1 MHVGAFNVQQQ
12 QQQQRVAMTASSQV
26 HRGAAAS
33 NFSVTLAL
41 LALPLLPLLLLLL
54 VLLVADRMGNIEGRR
69 SVLHIVHRNA
79 NRVHGKVVG
88 NVSGIL
94 AHSAH
99 CNIRISC

>member
-1 MHVGAFNVQQQ
+1 MHVGAFNVQQQQQ

-26 HRGAAAS
+26 HRGAAGS

-41 LALPLLPLLLLLL
+41 LALPLLLLLL

-88 NVSGIL
+88 NVSSIL